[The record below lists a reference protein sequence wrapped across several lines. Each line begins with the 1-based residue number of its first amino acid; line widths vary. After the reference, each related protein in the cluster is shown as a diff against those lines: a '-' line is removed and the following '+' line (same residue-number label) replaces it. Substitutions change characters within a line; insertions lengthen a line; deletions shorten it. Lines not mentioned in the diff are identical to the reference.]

1 MRQKRLKLAQFVIC
15 SLTYPKPA
23 TLNGNRKN
31 HHRGF
36 ANCLKKKVTRR
47 WRKWLS
53 KPLVASKGGVTRNMH
68 PEMSQTTRKE
78 ILTKMQ
84 LRYGRAGLEYRS

>member
-1 MRQKRLKLAQFVIC
+1 MTECC
-15 SLTYPKPA
+15 SYSCIVNNKPRDPNQ
-23 TLNGNRKN
+23 T
-31 HHRGF
+31 
-36 ANCLKKKVTRR
+36 NCLKKKVTRK

-68 PEMSQTTRKE
+68 PEMSQTMRKE

-84 LRYGRAGLEYRS
+84 LRYGRAGLE